1 MDIAASVELVT
12 EDSSPRRER
21 ESREDQQSGNSSSEQ
36 DDSGTEWIPQG
47 QSYPLNSKRLRIV
60 HLQRIA
66 ESMELPASGTAAVTR
81 QLIEGK
87 LMEMGKEP
95 RNAQVVIQSENSAI
109 YLIDENGI
117 ICVCEPREHVTTHET
132 QPVDARREEPSTVR
146 SALRDTGDELVE
158 LQRTLESQGQE
169 LRATLESLHT
179 TQEALD
185 AERRRCEQQNT
196 ELDEARSALEKE
208 KRKVKRIWR
217 DKCEQQL
224 AHEEAIDEKDMEIA
238 RLKARL
244 LALTSPASA
253 PTSGGSVTREAE
265 EETSIPSSSHRRGK
279 APPIDPFSAE
289 SPDEQWDDWL
299 PTFERAAEWNGW
311 TDSERLLQL
320 AGHLRG
326 KARQEFSL
334 LSTDN
339 KATFASATA
348 VMRSR
353 LDAGS
358 RALAAQDFRHATQ
371 GSQEPVSDYILRLE
385 KIFRRAY
392 GREHMTEETR
402 NTLLHGQLQEGLKY
416 VLMKAPAVSGAR
428 DYQELCTA
436 AKNEE
441 RRLSE
446 LNKRQQ
452 YFRDGV
458 MEDAGGGHHR
468 KHNRP
473 VQARQPQG
481 DSRFN
486 HGKNPSNHTNSRDPP
501 PSSTTTKRCYICDK
515 AGHLAKNCDKA
526 RKTESTGNGQPSR
539 ANALPVTRQITAKN
553 SENKNIADVEDS
565 KKNETGE
572 VPLEFLLSDS
582 EEDDAVCQVRISDK
596 GSESQCVRV
605 LIQGVP
611 SVGLVNTAADITIIG
626 GDLFKKVASVA
637 RLKKRDF
644 KLADKTPRTYDQ
656 RPFKVDGKMDLD
668 ISFGDMTMQTPVYI
682 KMDAADQ
689 LLLSEGVCRQLG
701 IVTYHDEVGK
711 CKADRK
717 REQRKAMVPA
727 VSVSTVKTVHVL
739 PHQSIVAEVGVPPST
754 GPLLLEHDCTLEE
767 STGLQLEDT
776 LIHPDK
782 QGLAYT
788 IFSNPTGCSSFV
800 NAGTIIGRAVEVE
813 IIEGT
818 EPNSRMTKPEDGKSP
833 TVRSVQLTSDRKRKL
848 LDLINRSTLLNKK
861 QTQELE
867 DFISNHHAAFS
878 LNDLERGETNLL
890 DMEIHT
896 GEETPRRVAARR
908 MPFAVRQEVAR
919 QLCNMQEAGV
929 IEPSS
934 SPWSSPVVMVRKKDG
949 TLRFCVD
956 YRELNKI
963 TKRDTYPL
971 PRVDDLLDQLG
982 SSRYFTTLDLASG
995 YWQIRVAPG
1004 SREKTAFVTPHGLF
1018 QFRVMPFGLTNAP
1031 AVFQRLMQTV
1041 LMGLNPVE
1049 GKQFVSVYIDD
1060 VLVFSQSLDEHLEH
1074 LRLVIQKIQDAGLKL
1089 KPAKCQFVREEV
1101 EYLGHVLTPSGLKT
1115 NLKLVESVVNYPRP
1129 QNSKE
1134 VKQFLGLSSYYRR
1147 FIQKFAAIAQP
1158 LTALTRN
1165 GVVFEWTEDCQA
1177 AFDRLKQS
1185 LTTAPVLCYPAFDL
1199 PFVLETDA
1207 SIKGIGAI
1215 LSQVQR
1221 DGQCHPVAYASRSL
1235 TAAERNYGITEL
1247 ETLAVVWSI
1256 THYHSY
1262 LYGHDVTVYTDHLAV
1277 QAILNTPSP
1286 SGKHARWWS
1295 KVYGA
1300 GIGKINIV
1308 HRSGKANINADALSR
1323 NPQAPAPKEGISEGE
1338 LQVAAVSSEPITS
1351 TDVLLQAEDTNF
1363 IRRGAA
1369 EGSPSQEYHPF
1380 LEHR

>member
-1 MDIAASVELVT
+1 
-12 EDSSPRRER
+12 
-21 ESREDQQSGNSSSEQ
+21 
-36 DDSGTEWIPQG
+36 
-47 QSYPLNSKRLRIV
+47 
-60 HLQRIA
+60 
-66 ESMELPASGTAAVTR
+66 
-81 QLIEGK
+81 
-87 LMEMGKEP
+87 
-95 RNAQVVIQSENSAI
+95 
-109 YLIDENGI
+109 
-117 ICVCEPREHVTTHET
+117 
-132 QPVDARREEPSTVR
+132 
-146 SALRDTGDELVE
+146 
-158 LQRTLESQGQE
+158 
-169 LRATLESLHT
+169 
-179 TQEALD
+179 
-185 AERRRCEQQNT
+185 
-196 ELDEARSALEKE
+196 
-208 KRKVKRIWR
+208 
-217 DKCEQQL
+217 
-224 AHEEAIDEKDMEIA
+224 
-238 RLKARL
+238 
-244 LALTSPASA
+244 
-253 PTSGGSVTREAE
+253 
-265 EETSIPSSSHRRGK
+265 
-279 APPIDPFSAE
+279 
-289 SPDEQWDDWL
+289 
-299 PTFERAAEWNGW
+299 
-311 TDSERLLQL
+311 
-320 AGHLRG
+320 
-326 KARQEFSL
+326 
-334 LSTDN
+334 
-339 KATFASATA
+339 
-348 VMRSR
+348 
-353 LDAGS
+353 
-358 RALAAQDFRHATQ
+358 
-371 GSQEPVSDYILRLE
+371 
-385 KIFRRAY
+385 
-392 GREHMTEETR
+392 
-402 NTLLHGQLQEGLKY
+402 
-416 VLMKAPAVSGAR
+416 MK
-428 DYQELCTA
+428 
-436 AKNEE
+436 N
-441 RRLSE
+441 
-446 LNKRQQ
+446 N
-452 YFRDGV
+452 
-458 MEDAGGGHHR
+458 
-468 KHNRP
+468 
-473 VQARQPQG
+473 
-481 DSRFN
+481 
-486 HGKNPSNHTNSRDPP
+486 
-501 PSSTTTKRCYICDK
+501 
-515 AGHLAKNCDKA
+515 
-526 RKTESTGNGQPSR
+526 
-539 ANALPVTRQITAKN
+539 
-553 SENKNIADVEDS
+553 ENKNITDVEDS
-565 KKNETGE
+565 KRNETGE
-572 VPLEFLLSDS
+572 IPLEFLLSDS
-582 EEDDAVCQVRISDK
+582 EEDDAVRQVRISDK

-611 SVGLVNTAADITIIG
+611 SVGLVDTAADITIIG

-637 RLKKRDF
+637 HLKKRDF
-644 KLADKTPRTYDQ
+644 KPADKIPRTYDQ

-668 ISFGDMTMQTPVYI
+668 ISFGDVTMQTPVYI

-711 CKADRK
+711 YKAGRK
-717 REQRKAMVPA
+717 QEQRKAMVPA
-727 VSVSTVKTVHVL
+727 VSVSTVKTIHVL
-739 PHQSIVAEVGVPPST
+739 PHQSIVAQVGVPPST

-776 LIHPDK
+776 LIHTNK

-788 IFSNPTGCSSFV
+788 IFSNPTGCSSCV

-833 TVRSVQLTSDRKRKL
+833 TVKSVQLTSDRKRKL
-848 LDLINRSTLLNKK
+848 LDLINRPTLLNKK

-896 GEETPRRVAARR
+896 GKETPRRVATRR

-919 QLCNMQEAGV
+919 QLCNMQKAGV

-1018 QFRVMPFGLTNAP
+1018 QFWVMPFGLTNAP

-1115 NLKLVESVVNYPRP
+1115 NSKLVESVVNYPRP

-1134 VKQFLGLSSYYRR
+1134 VKQFLGLSSYYRH
-1147 FIQKFAAIAQP
+1147 FIRKFAAIAQP

-1165 GVVFEWTEDCQA
+1165 GVVFEWTEDCQV

-1185 LTTAPVLCYPAFDL
+1185 LTTAPVLCYPTFDL

-1235 TAAERNYGITEL
+1235 IAAERNYGITEH

-1338 LQVAAVSSEPITS
+1338 LQVAAVSSEPTTS
-1351 TDVLLQAEDTNF
+1351 TDVLLQAEPLVGTPISFGEEQQKDPHLKNIIHFLNTDELPLDVKQARKIAAQQTMF
-1363 IRRGAA
+1363 VVIDDVLYYVDSKRDHQRRIVVPKQLR
-1369 EGSPSQEYHPF
+1369 ERI
-1380 LEHR
+1380 LEEAHRGVMSGHFSGRRTFSALTRHWWWESM

>member
-1 MDIAASVELVT
+1 M
-12 EDSSPRRER
+12 
-21 ESREDQQSGNSSSEQ
+21 
-36 DDSGTEWIPQG
+36 
-47 QSYPLNSKRLRIV
+47 
-60 HLQRIA
+60 
-66 ESMELPASGTAAVTR
+66 
-81 QLIEGK
+81 
-87 LMEMGKEP
+87 
-95 RNAQVVIQSENSAI
+95 
-109 YLIDENGI
+109 
-117 ICVCEPREHVTTHET
+117 
-132 QPVDARREEPSTVR
+132 
-146 SALRDTGDELVE
+146 
-158 LQRTLESQGQE
+158 
-169 LRATLESLHT
+169 
-179 TQEALD
+179 
-185 AERRRCEQQNT
+185 
-196 ELDEARSALEKE
+196 
-208 KRKVKRIWR
+208 
-217 DKCEQQL
+217 
-224 AHEEAIDEKDMEIA
+224 
-238 RLKARL
+238 
-244 LALTSPASA
+244 
-253 PTSGGSVTREAE
+253 
-265 EETSIPSSSHRRGK
+265 
-279 APPIDPFSAE
+279 
-289 SPDEQWDDWL
+289 
-299 PTFERAAEWNGW
+299 
-311 TDSERLLQL
+311 
-320 AGHLRG
+320 
-326 KARQEFSL
+326 
-334 LSTDN
+334 
-339 KATFASATA
+339 
-348 VMRSR
+348 
-353 LDAGS
+353 
-358 RALAAQDFRHATQ
+358 
-371 GSQEPVSDYILRLE
+371 
-385 KIFRRAY
+385 
-392 GREHMTEETR
+392 
-402 NTLLHGQLQEGLKY
+402 
-416 VLMKAPAVSGAR
+416 
-428 DYQELCTA
+428 
-436 AKNEE
+436 
-441 RRLSE
+441 
-446 LNKRQQ
+446 
-452 YFRDGV
+452 
-458 MEDAGGGHHR
+458 
-468 KHNRP
+468 
-473 VQARQPQG
+473 
-481 DSRFN
+481 
-486 HGKNPSNHTNSRDPP
+486 
-501 PSSTTTKRCYICDK
+501 
-515 AGHLAKNCDKA
+515 
-526 RKTESTGNGQPSR
+526 
-539 ANALPVTRQITAKN
+539 
-553 SENKNIADVEDS
+553 
-565 KKNETGE
+565 
-572 VPLEFLLSDS
+572 EFLLSDS
-582 EEDDAVCQVRISDK
+582 EEDDAVRQVQISDK

-611 SVGLVNTAADITIIG
+611 SVGLVDTAADITIIG

-644 KLADKTPRTYDQ
+644 KPADKTPCTYDQ

-668 ISFGDMTMQTPVYI
+668 ISFGDVTMQTPVYI

-717 REQRKAMVPA
+717 QEQRKAIVPA
-727 VSVSTVKTVHVL
+727 VSVSTVKTIHVL
-739 PHQSIVAEVGVPPST
+739 PHQSIAAEVGVPPST

-776 LIHPDK
+776 LIHPNK
-782 QGLAYT
+782 QGLAYA

-813 IIEGT
+813 IIEGA
-818 EPNSRMTKPEDGKSP
+818 EPNTKMTKPEDGKSP

-848 LDLINRSTLLNKK
+848 LDLVNRPTLLNKK

-878 LNDLERGETNLL
+878 LDDLERGETNLL

-896 GEETPRRVAARR
+896 GEETPRRVATRR

-1018 QFRVMPFGLTNAP
+1018 QFQVMPFGLTNAP

-1115 NLKLVESVVNYPRP
+1115 NSKLVESVVNYPRP

-1147 FIQKFAAIAQP
+1147 FIRKFAAIAQP

-1177 AFDRLKQS
+1177 AFDSLKQS

-1199 PFVLETDA
+1199 PFVL
-1207 SIKGIGAI
+1207 SVKGIGAI

-1235 TAAERNYGITEL
+1235 TAAERNYDITEL

-1351 TDVLLQAEDTNF
+1351 TDVLLQAEPLVGTPISFGEEQQKDPHLKNIIHFLNTDELPLDVKQARKIAAQQTMFVLIDDVLYYVDSKRDHQRRIVVPNQLRERILEEAHRGVMSGHFSGRRTFSALARHWWWESMYSDTLKYVENCPECTITSGMGKHHRPPLHPIPVSRPF
-1363 IRRGAA
+1363 QIVGLDLMELPQTKKGNKYVIVIQDYLTKWPLVCAVPNQKTQTVAHVLVEELVPLFGVPEALLSDRGTNLLSHLMQDLCKMLGITKLNTTA
-1369 EGSPSQEYHPF
+1369 YHPECDGMVERF
-1380 LEHR
+1380 NRTLKAMLRKHAARFGNGTSIYLVFYGLIGIHLTKVLGRSLHFCYSGGT